1 MPDFGSIVS
10 LVWWGIMFVCWG
22 VVLIDAFKNGGGLHF
37 LLCLII
43 PFYALYWAFFR
54 QTMYRGI
61 VVSLIGANVL
71 LTVAMAF
78 GLVGGRNDPCKLITK
93 ADVEEVLGQ
102 KMEGP
107 DHSSSP
113 RGDPVCTY
121 TTVAE
126 PKMDLM
132 VVVVENTTLK
142 SRTDADLPSG
152 AFKVSNLGDDALSN
166 GPVLLVQKGTVVIS
180 VSWASASA
188 TTRSSLSR
196 EQAADAAYSTLEGRK
211 KLARLAIERYKP

>member
-1 MPDFGSIVS
+1 
-10 LVWWGIMFVCWG
+10 
-22 VVLIDAFKNGGGLHF
+22 
-37 LLCLII
+37 
-43 PFYALYWAFFR
+43 
-54 QTMYRGI
+54 
-61 VVSLIGANVL
+61 VL
-71 LTVAMAF
+71 LTVALAF
-78 GLVGGRNDPCKLITK
+78 GWVGGKNDPCKLVTK
-93 ADVEEVLGQ
+93 ADVEEVLAQ

-132 VVVVENTTLK
+132 VVVIENTTLK

-166 GPVLLVQKGTVVIS
+166 GPALLVQKGTVVIS
-180 VSWASASA
+180 ISWA
-188 TTRSSLSR
+188 TPGKSLVSR
-196 EQAADAAYSTLEGRK
+196 EKAADAAYGTLEGRK